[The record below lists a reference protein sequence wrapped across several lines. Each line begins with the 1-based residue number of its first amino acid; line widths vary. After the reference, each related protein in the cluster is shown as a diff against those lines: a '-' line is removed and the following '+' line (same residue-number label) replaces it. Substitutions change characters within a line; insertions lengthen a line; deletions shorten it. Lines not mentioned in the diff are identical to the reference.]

1 MISDENDRKVLI
13 DYRLN
18 QAIESLETV
27 HFLIINNQFI
37 LAVNRVYYG
46 MFYALSALALKHEF
60 QTSKHAQL
68 IGWFN
73 KEFVSTKKVNQDTGW
88 ALKKAYG
95 NRTKGDYD
103 LFISFEKEEVDLM
116 LHELKNF
123 ISEIETLLSNQ

>member
-1 MISDENDRKVLI
+1 MIADENDRKVLI
-13 DYRLN
+13 AYRLN
-18 QAIESLETV
+18 QAIESIETV
-27 HFLIINNQFI
+27 HFLITNNQFI

-60 QTSKHAQL
+60 ETSKHAQL

-73 KEFVSTKKVNQDTGW
+73 KEFVNSQKVNREIGW

-103 LFISFEKEEVDLM
+103 VFISFEKEEVVLM
-116 LHELKNF
+116 LDELKHF
-123 ISEIETLLSNQ
+123 ISEIETLLLK